1 MHLYFH
7 PRSANSRR
15 VLMTA
20 IHLGVPLDR
29 VPVAMESGGHR
40 SPAFLQLNPNGK
52 VPLLDDDGFLLWE
65 SHAIMAYLAE
75 RAPGQTLYPAEPRAR
90 ADVNRW
96 LFWCAYHFTP
106 AVGRIS
112 RERVSKHLLGGGTP
126 DMAAIA
132 EGEASLR
139 EAARVLDAHLAGR
152 EWVAGKGLTL
162 ADFAIAAPLMHT
174 ERAALPVLDFAH
186 LQAWF
191 VRMQALDAWQA
202 TEPAALA

>member
-20 IHLGVPLDR
+20 AQLGITLDR
-29 VPVAMESGGHR
+29 ARVDMESGEHR
-40 SPAFLQLNPNGK
+40 SPAYLRLNPNGK

-75 RAPGQTLYPAEPRAR
+75 RTPGQALYPAAPRAR

-96 LFWCAYHFTP
+96 MFWCAYHFTP

-112 RERVSKHLLGGGTP
+112 RERVSKHLLGGGAP
-126 DMAAIA
+126 DQAAIA

-139 EAARVLDAHLAGR
+139 AAAAVLDTHLAGR
-152 EWVAGKGLTL
+152 EWIAGEGISL
-162 ADFAIAAPLMHT
+162 ADLAIAAPLMHT
-174 ERAALPVLDFAH
+174 ETAALPVLDFLH

-191 VRMQALDAWQA
+191 AGVQALDAWQA
-202 TEPAALA
+202 TEPVVLA